1 MPSLVCYMILFFMP
15 SEVIYIILLI
25 FNYVACIT
33 SYGVILSISPES
45 DKTRV

>member
-15 SEVIYIILLI
+15 SEVINIILLI

-33 SYGVILSISPES
+33 SHGVDI
-45 DKTRV
+45 